1 MIDKKL
7 IINFSSII
15 YYLIPISLLT
25 GPLIPEIILLFINLV
40 FLFYSIKEKDWFYFN
55 NNFTKFFLLFIF
67 TLFQGLFFLKIHIY
81 LLKAPFS
88 TLGLEFLH

>member
-15 YYLIPISLLT
+15 YYLIPLSLLT
-25 GPLIPEIILLFINLV
+25 GPLIPEIILLIINLV

-55 NNFTKFFLLFIF
+55 NNFTKFFLLFYVYLISRS
-67 TLFQGLFFLKIHIY
+67 FF
-81 LLKAPFS
+81 F
-88 TLGLEFLH
+88 